1 MVQIITFVLFGG
13 LGLMLLVVGTTQLW
27 QQRRNMKHA
36 RSVLATIEHSAVVS
50 HTSADTDGELLRSNS
65 TTSHTPEVRFRYL
78 VGGRTYRSERLYPS
92 VIGRGYASVEAA
104 QAELA
109 PYPVDAQVQAWV
121 NPAHPEQGFLRAEA
135 GQGPLVFLVLG
146 VVLPPLAWVVGGY
159 L

>member
-1 MVQIITFVLFGG
+1 MAQIITFLIFGG
-13 LGLMLLVVGTTQLW
+13 LGLMLLVVGATQLW
-27 QQRRNMKHA
+27 QQRRNMAHA

-50 HTSADTDGELLRSNS
+50 HTSADTDGELLSSNS
-65 TTSHTPEVRFRYL
+65 TTSHRPDVRFRYL

-92 VIGRGYASVEAA
+92 VIVRSYASVEAA

-135 GQGPLVFLVLG
+135 SHAPLVFLVLG
-146 VVLPPLAWVVGGY
+146 LVLPPLAWVVGGY